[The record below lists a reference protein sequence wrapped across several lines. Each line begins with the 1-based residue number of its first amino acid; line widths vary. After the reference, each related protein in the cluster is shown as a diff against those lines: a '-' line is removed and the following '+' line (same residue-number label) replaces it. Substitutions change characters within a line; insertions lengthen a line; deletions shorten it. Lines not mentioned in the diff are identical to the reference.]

1 MHMKR
6 ILFGVGAVCAAIG
19 LLAAVKHHRNRNTRP
34 QDCVD
39 GGVRHYQSGEDA
51 PKVITST
58 EITEFRCEFSLY
70 ADAEPGALGNGKYF
84 CSAVSDGDGVLCS
97 FRRRNRTGQ
106 EDERTFTA
114 DRSFMEQ
121 LQALISA
128 HNLSQHNGYS
138 YSVSGL
144 PDMYGAMLDVRYA
157 SGESIYAYNNQ
168 DVFLA
173 YEALE
178 DLFVLFSSW
187 DGHLCKACACGTG
200 NTGRFCTACGSP
212 RA

>member
-6 ILFGVGAVCAAIG
+6 IIFGVGAVCAAVG

-70 ADAEPGALGNGKYF
+70 ANAEPGALGNGKYF
-84 CSAVSDGDGVLCS
+84 CSAVLEGDSVLCS
-97 FRRRNRTGQ
+97 IRWH
-106 EDERTFTA
+106 DRTFTA

-121 LQALISA
+121 LQALVSA

-187 DGHLCKACACGTG
+187 DKP
-200 NTGRFCTACGSP
+200 S
-212 RA
+212 